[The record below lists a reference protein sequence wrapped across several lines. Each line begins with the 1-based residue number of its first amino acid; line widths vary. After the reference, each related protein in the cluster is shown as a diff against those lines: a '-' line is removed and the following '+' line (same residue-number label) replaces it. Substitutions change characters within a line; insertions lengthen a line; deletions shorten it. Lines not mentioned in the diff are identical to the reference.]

1 MLQVPDHAN
10 EGAVDGV
17 NNVNKASFVKETP
30 IEPPDDYNEEVVR
43 IARQAV
49 ETHQE
54 EGCRWDTY
62 FYKVVLGGNVDI
74 VQKVATYMHANN
86 MRDTLDWLWQRA
98 AYEETR
104 YTAKK
109 QLQSSRLFIIQT
121 LLFIGFMI
129 LNVILTP
136 VIYVMHIFTT
146 SLLNRDQKRISGN
159 IQLPLA
165 YAAFSQNAD
174 MMVFFLEQ
182 GVDIEHIDKQGNNVF
197 HYISDLSSVAAETAN
212 EIFINTVRFI
222 DDTHTVRKLLTH
234 HRNSAGLTAVEYSAK
249 FGSPSLLTQI
259 LKQPNLLTHTPF
271 AVSTDKVSFGDPS
284 KPSIIDANTKVE
296 FVDVTRYEAG
306 DLSNQS
312 ALLNFLS
319 DRDIVAM
326 SKEDLLVF
334 DNTELVGK
342 WVGLKIKQMMPGVLL
357 FQMIDIIIT
366 CILLFMLRDF
376 VTGVK
381 GNTFFSWQLEHDSE
395 VQYSEI
401 SAWMDNKSYI
411 FEERAFHNI
420 VNGYCEEGQLDWMK
434 KLAEEDPAKANLLFT
449 TTFGSIHPDVYD
461 SRTNKWTISNN
472 TLSRKQLDLLFDV
485 ALEKEDFSANF
496 SHLYAY
502 RHFTQILANYAEQLI
517 RHKDEIFKGTFYLGS
532 TQYDVFYN
540 NLSFSIMNKTLT
552 LHTVVPKQEMVSKFV
567 CVNKTRFKMDD
578 VVGGE
583 EILVR
588 KELYDMVID
597 ACYYKN
603 VLNVVERENCDSTDP
618 LDVAKSILSSTS
630 DTMTDKLRKVLMIV
644 CICVYILLDFF
655 ERCIFVRCSMSHQTT
670 AWDMFF
676 TVLGRKIPG
685 SYARRQLNMFS
696 YCGIIY
702 QFIIEDYL
710 STLMNYEDDLDKYLF
725 MQNSGTV
732 MFIAAIVVRFL
743 MHIHAMRLLP
753 GIGNF
758 VVTTF
763 MMGTDLMHFSVV
775 FGMVLCIF
783 SLLFHILLDDPNCP
797 IEKTS
802 EFADLIDSL
811 YATFQLT
818 FGHGDFD
825 VYSTNMPV
833 KLTYVLYV
841 IIMGLLL
848 MNLIIAIMSTTAT
861 DIMTDPW
868 KKSLWLVEWLD
879 EATSVEYT
887 FSVLM
892 LVSRKWTCPGKIGY
906 MSHKKAGFVVKK
918 SNDEEWKI
926 YVENFQCTPLK

>member
-1 MLQVPDHAN
+1 M
-10 EGAVDGV
+10 
-17 NNVNKASFVKETP
+17 
-30 IEPPDDYNEEVVR
+30 
-43 IARQAV
+43 

-54 EGCRWDTY
+54 EGCRWDTH
-62 FYKVVLGGNVDI
+62 FYKVVLGGNVD
-74 VQKVATYMHANN
+74 VVKRVATYMHANN

-98 AYEETR
+98 AFEENTH
-104 YTAKK
+104 TVKK
-109 QLQSSRLFIIQT
+109 QLQSSRLFITRT

-136 VIYVMHIFTT
+136 VMYIMHVFTT
-146 SLLNRDQKRISGN
+146 SLLNRNQKRISGN
-159 IQLPLA
+159 IQLPLV

-197 HYISDLSSVAAETAN
+197 HYMSDLSSVAAETAN

-222 DDTHTVRKLLTH
+222 DDTHTICRLLTH
-234 HRNSAGLTAVEYSAK
+234 HRNSAGLTAMEYSAK

-259 LKQPNLLTHTPF
+259 LKQPNVLTHTPF
-271 AVSTDKVSFGDPS
+271 AVSTDKVSFGDPG
-284 KPSIIDANTKVE
+284 KPSVLDATTKVE

-306 DLSNQS
+306 DLVNQS

-334 DNTELVGK
+334 DNTELMGK

-366 CILLFMLRDF
+366 CILLFMLRD
-376 VTGVK
+376 VMMGVK
-381 GNTFFSWQLEHDSE
+381 GNTFHLWQLEQYWE

-401 SAWMDNKSYI
+401 TDWRNNRSYI
-411 FEERAFHNI
+411 FEQSAFHNI
-420 VNGYCEEGQLDWMK
+420 MNGYRGEGQLDWIK
-434 KLAEEDPAKANLLFT
+434 KLVAEDPAKKKQLFT
-449 TTFGSIHPDVYD
+449 TTYGSINPDVYD
-461 SRTNKWTISNN
+461 PLTNTWTVSRNALNQQ
-472 TLSRKQLDLLFDV
+472 QLDNLFDV
-485 ALEKEDFSANF
+485 ALQIEAFSANF

-502 RHFTQILANYAEQLI
+502 RHFTQVLANYAEQLV
-517 RHKDEIFKGTFYLGS
+517 RHNDEIFKGILNIGS
-532 TQYDVFYN
+532 TKYEVFYN
-540 NLSFSIMNKTLT
+540 NLSFSIMNRTLT
-552 LHTVVPKQEMVSKFV
+552 LHTVVPKEEMFSKFV
-567 CVNKTRFKMDD
+567 CVPKERFSMDD
-578 VVGGE
+578 VYSWG
-583 EILVR
+583 EILFR
-588 KELYDMVID
+588 KELYDMVSD
-597 ACYYKN
+597 ACFFKNIIN
-603 VLNVVERENCDSTDP
+603 VLDYEKCDSTDP
-618 LDVAKSILSSTS
+618 LDVAESIISSSS
-630 DTMTDKLRKVLMIV
+630 DTMTDKLKKVLVIV

-685 SYARRQLNMFS
+685 SYARKQFNMIS

-702 QFIIEDYL
+702 QFIIVDLEDYL
-710 STLMNYEDDLDKYLF
+710 SSLMNYQDDLDKYLF
-725 MQNSGTV
+725 MQNTGTV
-732 MFIAAIVVRFL
+732 MFISAIVVRFL

-763 MMGTDLMHFSVV
+763 MIGTDLMHFSVV

-783 SLLFHILLDDPNCP
+783 SLLFHVLFENPKCP
-797 IEKTS
+797 VEKIA
-802 EFADLIDSL
+802 EFADIIDSL

-818 FGHGDFD
+818 FNHGNFN

-848 MNLIIAIMSTTAT
+848 MNLIIALMSTTAT
-861 DIMTDPW
+861 NIMTDRW
-868 KKSLWLVEWLD
+868 KKPLWLVEWLD

-887 FSVLM
+887 FGVLM
-892 LVSRKWTCPGKIGY
+892 LMFRKRTCPGKIGY
-906 MSHKKAGFVVKK
+906 MSHKKAGFVMKK

-926 YVENFQCTPLK
+926 FVENFKCTSLK